1 MVARKNS
8 SDKTSAVSA
17 SQGTKSAKKS
27 EGDIIDRLVAW
38 GCNLLHLSKFTKT
51 FQQLAKFFIVGC
63 TNTAINWIIF
73 AIMLAV
79 LPIPDE
85 VTKSVVASAIAFA
98 ISTIFNFWA
107 SITWVFNTTNEKSRR
122 RLFIEFAIFNGIAFL
137 AFDEALLAFLVSLG
151 WHPMI
156 AKVLTTACGMVF
168 NFITRKM
175 FLEGA
180 RPGFVK
186 KAQAKK
192 TDAKKAEKAAES
204 DKAEKSGKT
213 GDKHDA

>member
-1 MVARKNS
+1 MVERE
-8 SDKTSAVSA
+8 TSAKAAAADVKKTEHAESH
-17 SQGTKSAKKS
+17 KSKKSS
-27 EGDIIDRLVAW
+27 EGDIVDRLVAW

-51 FQQLAKFFIVGC
+51 FQQLAKFFTVGC

-79 LPIPDE
+79 LPIPEE
-85 VTKSVVASAIAFA
+85 VAKSVVASAIAFA

-107 SITWVFNTTNEKSRR
+107 STTWVFNTTNQKSRR
-122 RLFIEFAIFNGIAFL
+122 RLFIEFAVFNGISFL
-137 AFDEALLAFLVSLG
+137 AFDEALLASLVSLG

-156 AKVLTTACGMVF
+156 AKVVTTACGMVF

-180 RPGFVK
+180 RPNFK
-186 KAQAKK
+186 R
-192 TDAKKAEKAAES
+192 KAAK
-204 DKAEKSGKT
+204 D
-213 GDKHDA
+213 

>member
-1 MVARKNS
+1 MREKGKNVKA
-8 SDKTSAVSA
+8 D
-17 SQGTKSAKKS
+17 

-38 GCNLLHLSKFTKT
+38 GCNLLHLKKYTKT

-73 AIMLAV
+73 ALMLGA

-107 SITWVFNTTNEKSRR
+107 STTWVFNTTTEKTRR
-122 RLFIEFAIFNGIAFL
+122 RLFVEFAVFNGIAFL
-137 AFDEALLAFLVSLG
+137 AFDEALLAFLVSAG

-156 AKVLTTACGMVF
+156 AKVLTTAFGMVF

-180 RPGFVK
+180 RPKFLRK
-186 KAQAKK
+186 KG
-192 TDAKKAEKAAES
+192 EL
-204 DKAEKSGKT
+204 
-213 GDKHDA
+213 